1 MENIDIAK
9 IFDEVADLLEIQ
21 GANPFRIR
29 AYRTAARTMETLG
42 EPAAQLAGAGD
53 GLDELPGIGE
63 DLAGKIRTILESG
76 DLPLRR
82 ELITKIPEGLVE
94 LMHIPGLGPKRARLL
109 YDKLQIKSVA
119 QLEKAI
125 AAGRLLELRGFK
137 ETLVSKIAQGMR
149 DRQARGG
156 RCRLSEADAYALPLV
171 EHLKS
176 TPGVSRIDVAGSYR
190 RRRETVGDLDI
201 LVAASHPKAVAERF
215 VRYPEVQRIEAHGGT
230 RCAVVLRC
238 GLSADL
244 RVVPAASYGA
254 ALLYFTGS
262 KAHNIAIRALG
273 MKRGLKINEY
283 GVFRGTRRVG
293 GREEADVFKAVG
305 LPWIPPELREDQGE
319 IDAARGVTLPDLVEL
334 DDIRGDLQM
343 HTKYTDGHNT
353 IAEMAAACRK
363 RGYEYLAITDH
374 SKAVRVAGGLEAS
387 EFRQQFREID
397 RVQKGMRGITILKG
411 VEVDILEDGRLD
423 LDDRTLADFDLVV
436 ASVHSNFNMTK
447 LAMTRRVVKAM
458 RHPAVHVLGHPTGRL
473 IGKREPYAID
483 MGEVIKA
490 ANGSGVMLEINAQ
503 PDRLDLSDLLARR
516 ARDAGVKLVINTD
529 AHRVGEL
536 ACIRYGVDQ
545 ARRGWCR
552 AADIANTLPLARL
565 RALLEKK

>member
-1 MENIDIAK
+1 
-9 IFDEVADLLEIQ
+9 
-21 GANPFRIR
+21 
-29 AYRTAARTMETLG
+29 
-42 EPAAQLAGAGD
+42 
-53 GLDELPGIGE
+53 
-63 DLAGKIRTILESG
+63 
-76 DLPLRR
+76 
-82 ELITKIPEGLVE
+82 
-94 LMHIPGLGPKRARLL
+94 
-109 YDKLQIKSVA
+109 
-119 QLEKAI
+119 
-125 AAGRLLELRGFK
+125 
-137 ETLVSKIAQGMR
+137 
-149 DRQARGG
+149 
-156 RCRLSEADAYALPLV
+156 
-171 EHLKS
+171 
-176 TPGVSRIDVAGSYR
+176 
-190 RRRETVGDLDI
+190 
-201 LVAASHPKAVAERF
+201 
-215 VRYPEVQRIEAHGGT
+215 
-230 RCAVVLRC
+230 
-238 GLSADL
+238 
-244 RVVPAASYGA
+244 VVPAASYGA

-319 IDAARGVTLPDLVEL
+319 IDAARGGTLPDLVEL

-353 IAEMAAACRK
+353 IAEMAAACRE

-447 LAMTRRVVKAM
+447 LAMTRRVLKAM
-458 RHPAVHVLGHPTGRL
+458 RHPAVHVLGHPTSRL

-552 AADIANTLPLARL
+552 AADIANTLPLAQL